1 MSAPAAPA
9 TVAAMTVLL
18 AAVGAIVIATAIAA
32 AVSGQRRS
40 RQLAVERTLVEQL
53 RAQLGSEA
61 QARAA
66 LQEQATAASDRAST
80 AAEHAAAAEQ
90 RAAEADARAADADAR
105 ATEADARAAEAEVRA
120 AEADRQ
126 AGEAAEHAAIAERRA
141 DDAGARTTGAGAAG
155 GSGPNRPERGSAHV
169 ASPGLS
175 THAPKAPA
183 SRAQAQALWHLER
196 IRLEREWREIAG
208 PSAPLPVPWDGT
220 VGAALAVELEL
231 IREIIGTPSRLEIG
245 AGHGIADPVAATSTA
260 RIAGELLRC
269 LARTG
274 EELVVT
280 MVGPSEVRVAVAVE
294 PGAGSPDVEALAR
307 LASAAGGTVEVSA
320 DDEGL
325 QALVTIPTA
334 SD

>member
-141 DDAGARTTGAGAAG
+141 DDDGARTTGAGAAG

-169 ASPGLS
+169 APPGLS
-175 THAPKAPA
+175 THAPAAPA

-320 DDEGL
+320 GDEGL

>member
-1 MSAPAAPA
+1 MAP
-9 TVAAMTVLL
+9 
-18 AAVGAIVIATAIAA
+18 
-32 AVSGQRRS
+32 
-40 RQLAVERTLVEQL
+40 
-53 RAQLGSEA
+53 
-61 QARAA
+61 
-66 LQEQATAASDRAST
+66 
-80 AAEHAAAAEQ
+80 
-90 RAAEADARAADADAR
+90 
-105 ATEADARAAEAEVRA
+105 
-120 AEADRQ
+120 
-126 AGEAAEHAAIAERRA
+126 
-141 DDAGARTTGAGAAG
+141 
-155 GSGPNRPERGSAHV
+155 
-169 ASPGLS
+169 PGLS

-183 SRAQAQALWHLER
+183 SQARAQAQALWHLER

-294 PGAGSPDVEALAR
+294 QGAGSPDVEALAR
-307 LASAAGGTVEVSA
+307 LANAAGGTVEVSA
-320 DDEGL
+320 GDEGL
-325 QALVTIPTA
+325 QALVTIPAA

>member
-1 MSAPAAPA
+1 
-9 TVAAMTVLL
+9 MTVLL
-18 AAVGAIVIATAIAA
+18 AAVGAIAIAAAIAA
-32 AVSGQRRS
+32 AVSGHRRS

-53 RAQLGSEA
+53 RAQLGSETR
-61 QARAA
+61 ARAA

-80 AAEHAAAAEQ
+80 AVERAAAAEQ
-90 RAAEADARAADADAR
+90 RADDADTRATEAEQRADDAEARAADAER
-105 ATEADARAAEAEVRA
+105 R
-120 AEADRQ
+120 
-126 AGEAAEHAAIAERRA
+126 AGEAAEHAAVAERRA
-141 DDAGARTTGAGAAG
+141 GHDGARTTGAGAAT
-155 GSGPNRPERGSAHV
+155 GSGSVRPEQSPAHL
-169 ASPGLS
+169 APHDPR
-175 THAPKAPA
+175 THAAA
-183 SRAQAQALWHLER
+183 SQTSQAQEQALWHLER

-245 AGHGIADPVAATSTA
+245 AGHGVADPIAATSTA
-260 RIAGELLRC
+260 RIAGELFRC

-294 PGAGSPDVEALAR
+294 PGAGIPDIEALDR
-307 LASAAGGTVEVSA
+307 LARAAGGTVEVSA
-320 DDEGL
+320 GDEGL
-325 QALVTIPTA
+325 QALVKIPAA

>member
-1 MSAPAAPA
+1 
-9 TVAAMTVLL
+9 
-18 AAVGAIVIATAIAA
+18 
-32 AVSGQRRS
+32 
-40 RQLAVERTLVEQL
+40 
-53 RAQLGSEA
+53 
-61 QARAA
+61 
-66 LQEQATAASDRAST
+66 
-80 AAEHAAAAEQ
+80 
-90 RAAEADARAADADAR
+90 
-105 ATEADARAAEAEVRA
+105 
-120 AEADRQ
+120 
-126 AGEAAEHAAIAERRA
+126 
-141 DDAGARTTGAGAAG
+141 
-155 GSGPNRPERGSAHV
+155 V